1 MFLFKIYDV
10 QIGIDKLKDKSK
22 FLEVNMI
29 FETERLYLREMN
41 QSDFESLCKIL

>member
-22 FLEVNMI
+22 FLEVNLKA
-29 FETERLYLREMN
+29 FELGYNL
-41 QSDFESLCKIL
+41 